1 MFARK
6 LQPAFRAPTQVSAI
20 RQLKYNP
27 LKTVTR
33 STGDLKSAGFTPFST
48 SESVH
53 QPSGK
58 PTLRRV
64 RRDVL
69 NAKEIV
75 RIMSEDGAVVIEGLL
90 TQDQVARYNAETEP
104 ALAAMHPGSLVDH
117 EEIQSFHGR
126 NTKRLCN
133 LTTLSKTF
141 REEVINSDTIHSIC
155 DEFFHMTGDYWLST
169 AQVMSI
175 GPGSPRQPLHRDHGN
190 WYPARAMGPSM
201 PESSISFLLAQNNTT
216 EENGA
221 TLAIP
226 RSHLWDF
233 TLEND
238 NLGSYEQCT
247 IVELNAG
254 DALVIGGKIVHGGG
268 ANRTK
273 DIWRKVTTVMFCN
286 AAFTQEEAFQ
296 IVLDRELVKKLPER
310 VKKVLGFRTVY
321 PLQSPGLNTLNNDD
335 IAEYLGW

>member
-1 MFARK
+1 MM
-6 LQPAFRAPTQVSAI
+6 
-20 RQLKYNP
+20 
-27 LKTVTR
+27 
-33 STGDLKSAGFTPFST
+33 STENIT
-48 SESVH
+48 
-53 QPSGK
+53 K

-64 RRDVL
+64 RPDAVD
-69 NAKEIV
+69 AKEIV

-90 TQDQVARYNAETEP
+90 TPEQVARYNEEVEP

-117 EEIQSFHGR
+117 EEIQIFHGR
-126 NTKRLCN
+126 NTKRLSN
-133 LTTLSKTF
+133 LMTLSKTY
-141 REEVINSDTIHSIC
+141 RAEIIDSDTIHSIC
-155 DEFFHMTGDYWLST
+155 DEFFRTTGDYWLST
-169 AQVMSI
+169 SQVMSI

-201 PESSISFLLAQNNTT
+201 PESSIAFLLAQDNTT

-226 RSHLWDF
+226 RSHLWPF
-233 TLEND
+233 SLEDD

-273 DIWRKVTTVMFCN
+273 DFWRKVTTVMFCN

-296 IVLDRELVKKLPER
+296 IVLDRELVKTLPER
-310 VKKVLGFRTVY
+310 VKKVLGFRTVF
-321 PLQSPGLNTLNNDD
+321 PFNSPGLNTHNNDD
-335 IAEYLGW
+335 IAVYLGW